1 MCDHAAC
8 EVRDE
13 RGATSCI
20 ESLQGVPVVRDDGVG
35 GKVTAVTANGDGS
48 PIAVVRFDDGAQ
60 VAVSPQMLSPDE
72 NGIYRLELAASRLAP
87 VDDLVIPVVAEEI
100 LIGTEQVTRGVVRV
114 HKHVVTEEKTVDAP
128 VSAEEVVVERLPINQ
143 LVEGDAPQ
151 VREEDGIVIIPVL
164 EEVLVVEK
172 RLLLREEVRLSKRMT
187 RSNVPQTVVLRH
199 EVVDIERSEADE
211 SSDPHCDRLKGEHQM
226 RTVIGLFDDRIEA
239 MNAYSALEAD
249 GFSGS
254 DLDILT
260 NDDRDDEP
268 KLERIRQYVPEPD
281 SSIYLEGV
289 RMGGTL
295 LTVKADGDRMQRAAE
310 IMSGYNMVNIQDR
323 AHDWRATNADL
334 PEMTTTGNN
343 SNVLDVI
350 EEDLEI
356 GKETVERG
364 RMRVYSVVT
373 EQPVEENV
381 SLREETIRVQRRPVD
396 RTVPADPTPLPGEV
410 DRGGRTRRSS
420 ARGQGRPRGRG
431 SGRGQGRQRA
441 GRDGT

>member
-1 MCDHAAC
+1 
-8 EVRDE
+8 
-13 RGATSCI
+13 
-20 ESLQGVPVVRDDGVG
+20 
-35 GKVTAVTANGDGS
+35 
-48 PIAVVRFDDGAQ
+48 
-60 VAVSPQMLSPDE
+60 
-72 NGIYRLELAASRLAP
+72 
-87 VDDLVIPVVAEEI
+87 
-100 LIGTEQVTRGVVRV
+100 
-114 HKHVVTEEKTVDAP
+114 
-128 VSAEEVVVERLPINQ
+128 
-143 LVEGDAPQ
+143 
-151 VREEDGIVIIPVL
+151 
-164 EEVLVVEK
+164 
-172 RLLLREEVRLSKRMT
+172 
-187 RSNVPQTVVLRH
+187 
-199 EVVDIERSEADE
+199 
-211 SSDPHCDRLKGEHQM
+211 M

-289 RMGGTL
+289 RKGGTL

-310 IMSGYNMVNIQDR
+310 IMSGYNMVNIHER
-323 AHDWRATNADL
+323 SHDWRATNADL
-334 PEMTTTGNN
+334 PEMTTSATNR
-343 SNVLDVI
+343 NVLEVV

-396 RTVPADPTPLPGEV
+396 RTVPADPTLFQEKSIEVVERAEVPHVDKVARVVEEVVVGKDVNERVETVHDTVRRQDVQVEPSGTATGMTSGMRDYSAYESGFRSYYNSNWANSGMTYDQYAPGLRYGYDLANNDTYRNKSWSDVESYARRDWEARNPGTAWDKIKAAVRHSWEEV
-410 DRGGRTRRSS
+410 T
-420 ARGQGRPRGRG
+420 GQR
-431 SGRGQGRQRA
+431 
-441 GRDGT
+441 